1 MDVTE
6 QKELGEWLRPIRH
19 DGNVANYTRTTLT
32 MKCLSDKI
40 HWWTA
45 TSVCLIICRVSTVKP
60 RQVLLVAKNEY
71 FRLLGS
77 SELNAPPQ
85 IDAKKLNH

>member
-6 QKELGEWLRPIRH
+6 PKELGEWLRPIRH

-40 HWWTA
+40 H
-45 TSVCLIICRVSTVKP
+45 
-60 RQVLLVAKNEY
+60 
-71 FRLLGS
+71 
-77 SELNAPPQ
+77 
-85 IDAKKLNH
+85 